1 MPIKVLTSLAL
12 VFVVLLTDQY
22 AVSRSKPLTVYSPP
36 IQVMVQMFSLDPVGG
51 GPLAPCTTGDTNWGC
66 TAFCNN
72 STQCVSGTSKPYPY
86 SSSDITI
93 PIESEYLPDVVAHEA
108 MPGVLAAVAVEANAI
123 AARSYTYGHIRA
135 QSTSLCRGVL
145 KA

>member
-1 MPIKVLTSLAL
+1 M
-12 VFVVLLTDQY
+12 
-22 AVSRSKPLTVYSPP
+22 
-36 IQVMVQMFSLDPVGG
+36 GN
-51 GPLAPCTTGDTNWGC
+51 TNWGC

-72 STQCVSGTSKPYPY
+72 STQCVSGSPKPYPY

-135 QSTSLCRGVL
+135 QSVIDNSTNKHVFVPWRFESLNPGVMPNNL
-145 KA
+145 ANACSSTNLNRAQ